1 MGNAK
6 NMQRYICEHCNNLE
20 CDTSICPVCGSRTT
34 SLKSEIYWCDN
45 CNAPSYNKVCDCCGS
60 IGRYI
65 ASDIRPVFPEERLL
79 IEILLDTP
87 MKYCQDVVFSSGGGN
102 YFINGEKIKIDF
114 LEEVK
119 KDPKVIIHQLTKYY
133 YENLTYSEDVYNL
146 PGIQS
151 YIKINQTHLNKIV
164 QESSNFI
171 RQQAE
176 NLGQDSM
183 FISFSGGKD
192 STVTSDLVLKA
203 LGKDEIIHIYGDTTL
218 EYPESKK
225 YINRFRLNHP
235 LVPFITAK
243 NRDQDFFDLCDKL
256 GPPSRLLRWCCT
268 VFKTGAITKTI
279 EMLFGE
285 KTRIIAFHGI
295 RRKESTSRSKYE
307 RISISPKITK
317 QIVCQPIID
326 WLDFDVWLYI
336 LSYALDF
343 NDAYKLG
350 FTRVGCW
357 CCPNN
362 TEWAEF
368 LSAIYMNKEYWKFKE
383 QLYAFAKTVDKLDWK
398 EYIDSGNWKMRQGGN
413 GLEYGKNTLL
423 QYKPCALEENSY
435 SYELNRE
442 ISDHLYNLFVPFG
455 IIDYSLGNPRLGE
468 VFILNRHNNIPLVKF
483 TGKKGQK
490 KLRVTILNYEGPFKK
505 KQYVENYINAQLTKF
520 QMCIGCSACASVC
533 KSSAITVENTF
544 PGSVSVNSI
553 NYYIN
558 PNRCIGC
565 LECILHFDTGCYMKK
580 VLRISNGGN

>member
-1 MGNAK
+1 
-6 NMQRYICEHCNNLE
+6 MQRYICEHCNNLE

-34 SLKSEIYWCDN
+34 SLKNKIFWCEK
-45 CNAPSYNKVCDCCGS
+45 CNAPSYNKICDCCGS
-60 IGRYI
+60 TGEYI

-79 IEILLDTP
+79 IEILLGTP

-102 YFINGEKIKIDF
+102 YFINGKKIKIDF
-114 LEEVK
+114 IEEAK
-119 KDPKVIIHQLTKYY
+119 KDPQEIIQQLTKYY
-133 YENLTYSEDVYNL
+133 SENLKYSEDVYNL
-146 PGIQS
+146 PGIKN
-151 YIKINQTHLNKIV
+151 YVRINQIHLNMIV
-164 QESSNFI
+164 QEASDFI

-183 FISFSGGKD
+183 FVSFSGGKD

-235 LVPFITAK
+235 CVPFITAK
-243 NRDQDFFDLCDKL
+243 NRDQDFFDLCNKL

-295 RRKESTSRSKYE
+295 RRSESTSRSKYE

-326 WLDFDVWLYI
+326 WLDFDIWLYI
-336 LSYALDF
+336 LSYSLDF
-343 NDAYKLG
+343 NEAYKLG

-368 LSAIYMNKEYWKFKE
+368 LSSIYMNKEYCKFKE
-383 QLYAFAKTVDKLDWK
+383 QLYAFAKTVDKSDWK
-398 EYIDSGNWKMRQGGN
+398 DYIDSGNWKMRQGGN

-423 QYKPCALEENSY
+423 QYKPCVLEENSY

-442 ISDHLYNLFVPFG
+442 INDHLYNLFIPFG

-468 VFILNRHNNIPLVKF
+468 VFILDRHNNIPLLKF

-505 KQYVENYINAQLTKF
+505 KQYAENYINAQLTKF

-533 KSSAITVENTF
+533 RSSAITVENTT
-544 PGSVSVNSI
+544 PGFVSVNNI

-558 PNRCIGC
+558 PDRCIGC
-565 LECILHFDTGCYMKK
+565 LECILHFNTGCYMKK
-580 VLRISNGGN
+580 VLRISNGGK